1 MPAHK
6 DLKRL
11 IRARMARTGES
22 YSTARLRIVGPRAG
36 TEGDHA
42 MIVTTGIEDGRR
54 LVTLTEVPRA
64 YTHNLVRGLDF
75 VRDGGRFTWEYPADA
90 PCWDAAARN
99 WERDG
104 AEMLDQAHGVCPVD
118 WEAGLAWIAPIL
130 DEQGADWFVIGS
142 AAMAVRGL
150 DVAPGGVDIAMDE
163 PAADRLMPHVADG
176 VLQPIVDMGE
186 WPVATRKGHLFHG
199 CAIWTIAGMK
209 EQPTRPTLWDAA
221 ARASLDTVTWRDREV
236 RVPPIELQLLYA
248 RMMFRNDHVRAI
260 NAYLATTPASPAS
273 SSPSGGPPGGLT

>member
-22 YSTARLRIVGPRAG
+22 YSTARLRIVAPRAG

-42 MIVTTGIEDGRR
+42 MIITTGTEDGRR
-54 LVTLTEVPRA
+54 LVTLTDVPRA
-64 YTHNLVRGLDF
+64 YTHHLVRGLDF
-75 VRDGGRFTWEYPADA
+75 TRDGGTFTWEYPAAA
-90 PCWDAAARN
+90 PGWEDAARN

-104 AEMLDQAHGVCPVD
+104 AEMLDQAHGVRPPD

-130 DEQGADWFVIGS
+130 DAQGADWFVIGS

-150 DVAPGGVDIAMDE
+150 DVSPGNLDLAMDE
-163 PAADRLMPHVADG
+163 ASADRLMSLVAG
-176 VLQPIVDMGE
+176 SVLRPIVDRGD
-186 WPVATRKGHLFHG
+186 WPVATRTGDLFHG
-199 CAIWTIAGMK
+199 CGISLVAGMK
-209 EQPTRPTLWDAA
+209 EQPGRPTLWDAA
-221 ARASLDTVTWRDREV
+221 ARQTLDTVAWHDREI
-236 RVPPIELQLLYA
+236 RVPSIQLQLLYA

-260 NAYLATTPASPAS
+260 NAFLAASP
-273 SSPSGGPPGGLT
+273 